1 MMRLVFLNSTLINQK
16 LFSMDFL
23 YPPKPVNL
31 GPDLFSVRV
40 VVKLWLWL
48 GVLIILIVGL
58 AACSDESA
66 PPDLTGPALI
76 MFYTDN

>member
-1 MMRLVFLNSTLINQK
+1 
-16 LFSMDFL
+16 MDFL

-40 VVKLWLWL
+40 IVKLWLWL

-66 PPDLTGPALI
+66 PAEGPPDLSGPALI